1 MSVADARLLEKVAR
15 GLNEPWAAKE
25 GGAAQGSILTVAAG
39 VYGARPA
46 AEETTIPTGF
56 DPQAAALFEA
66 IVEAAYVVSAA
77 DGVLDDSER
86 EAIAQVVSEACGGA
100 VDEDQIRGLLAD
112 LRDHLSE
119 DGIDARVGAIAR
131 AVPKPEHRREVLRM
145 AGLLAHVSG
154 GVSGVEKAVLEKLA
168 TAFQLESGEVDAAL
182 EAVRSALA

>member
-25 GGAAQGSILTVAAG
+25 AGAQGSILTVAAG

-86 EAIAQVVSEACGGA
+86 EAFAQVVSEACGGA
-100 VDEDQIRGLLAD
+100 VDEDQIADLLAD
-112 LRDHLSE
+112 LRDHLRE
-119 DGIDARVGAIAR
+119 DGLDTRVGAIAL
-131 AVPKPEHRREVLRM
+131 AVLKPEHRREVLRM

-168 TAFQLESGEVDAAL
+168 AAFQLEPREVDAAL
-182 EAVRSALA
+182 DAVKSALA

>member
-15 GLNEPWAAKE
+15 GLNEPWAAAQK
-25 GGAAQGSILTVAAG
+25 GAQGSILTVAAG

-66 IVEAAYVVSAA
+66 IVEAAYIVSAA

-86 EAIAQVVSEACGGA
+86 EAFAQVVSEASSGA
-100 VDEDQIRGLLAD
+100 VDEDQVKALLSD
-112 LRDHLSE
+112 LRDHLKD
-119 DGIDARVGAIAR
+119 DGLDTRINAITL
-131 AVPKPEHRREVLRM
+131 AVSKTEHRLEILRI

-154 GVSGVEKAVLEKLA
+154 GVSGLERGVLEKLA
-168 TAFQLESGEVDAAL
+168 AAFHLQPREVDTAL
-182 EAVRSALA
+182 DAVKSALA

>member
-1 MSVADARLLEKVAR
+1 MSVADSRLLEKVAR
-15 GLNEPWAAKE
+15 GLNEPWAATN
-25 GGAAQGSILTVAAG
+25 GGAQGSILTVAAG

-86 EAIAQVVSEACGGA
+86 EAFAQVVTQACGGA
-100 VDEDQIRGLLAD
+100 IHEYQVRDLLAD
-112 LRDHLSE
+112 LRDHLRE
-119 DGIDARVGAIAR
+119 DGLEARIR
-131 AVPKPEHRREVLRM
+131 AVALAVSKAEHRLEILRL

-154 GVSGVEKAVLEKLA
+154 GVSGVERGILDKLA
-168 TAFQLESGEVDAAL
+168 SAFQLEPREVDAAL
-182 EAVRSALA
+182 DAVKSALA

>member
-15 GLNEPWAAKE
+15 SLHEPWAAAD
-25 GGAAQGSILTVAAG
+25 GGTPGSILTVAAG

-86 EAIAQVVSEACGGA
+86 EAFAHVVAEACGGA
-100 VDEDQIRGLLAD
+100 VDEYQVRDLVAD
-112 LRDHLSE
+112 LRDHLKE
-119 DGIDARVGAIAR
+119 DGLEARIRAIAV
-131 AVPKPEHRREVLRM
+131 AVAKPEHRLEILRI

-154 GVSGVEKAVLEKLA
+154 GVSDAERRILEKLA
-168 TAFQLESGEVDAAL
+168 TAFQLEPREVDTAL
-182 EAVRSALA
+182 DAVKSALA

>member
-15 GLNEPWAAKE
+15 GLNEPWAAAD
-25 GGAAQGSILTVAAG
+25 GSAQGSILTVAAS
-39 VYGARPA
+39 VYGSRPE

-86 EAIAQVVSEACGGA
+86 EAFAQVVIEACGGV
-100 VDEDQIRGLLAD
+100 VDEDQVGALLAD
-112 LRDHLSE
+112 LRDHLQE
-119 DGIDARVGAIAR
+119 DGLETRIRAIAL
-131 AVPKPEHRREVLRM
+131 AVPKADHRLEVLRM

-154 GVSGVEKAVLEKLA
+154 GVSGVERGVLEKLA
-168 TAFQLESGEVDAAL
+168 AAFHLEPSEVDAAL
-182 EAVRSALA
+182 DAVKSALA